1 MNDFPIEQT
10 YCYVLQQRNFSQS
23 NLIFFFWYQKANCWQ
38 RCVSEARVTGSRRWV
53 MVGNYLVFLVVA
65 ALFSCSIAGG

>member
-1 MNDFPIEQT
+1 MEDFPIEQT
-10 YCYVLQQRNFSQS
+10 HCYILQQKNFSQS
-23 NLIFFFWYQKANCWQ
+23 YSIFLYQKTNCWQ
-38 RCVSEARVTGSRRWV
+38 RCVSEARVKGSRRWV